1 MIKEVTMFVVGGR
14 QFPNRA
20 DAEQYESVLKITECL
35 RAMLPPEE
43 PQEIGCRYESTARKA
58 LLEAINDLGRALDGQ
73 NPRTVHFRKKLAT
86 RLGV

>member
-1 MIKEVTMFVVGGR
+1 MIKEVTMFVVAGR

-43 PQEIGCRYESTARKA
+43 PQEIGCRYEGPTRKG
-58 LLEAINDLGRALDGQ
+58 LLLAINELGRAMDSQ
-73 NPRTVHFRKKLAT
+73 NPKAAYFRKKLAT